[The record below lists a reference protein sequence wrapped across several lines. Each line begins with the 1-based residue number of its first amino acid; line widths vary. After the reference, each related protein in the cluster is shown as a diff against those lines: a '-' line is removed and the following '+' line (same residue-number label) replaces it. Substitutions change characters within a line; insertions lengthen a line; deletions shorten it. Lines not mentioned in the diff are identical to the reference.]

1 MSISRRPLSR
11 FSRAALELLQQP
23 VLLAFVPALGL
34 GWCWFGAFGALWIG
48 AIAVPLVAISSENLL
63 SRSRRGDTDSLTGLM
78 TRNALIDEIDEQLK
92 GRDTLSS
99 APAVL
104 VIEIDEFP
112 ALMDIHGTEAAEEIV
127 RRTGER
133 LRMMMRRSDVVARL
147 VGHRFSVLLPRGR
160 RLDMEA
166 TLQVAERIQQTLGE
180 PLSINASTVYLTTSV
195 GLCLARRLKT
205 PTGDDLLEAGETAL
219 EESIRHGGSTVRSFS
234 DEMLKTIGAREDLI
248 REVDGAFDNG
258 QIIPWFQPQINCDT
272 GAVG

>member
-104 VIEIDEFP
+104 VIEIHEAP
-112 ALMDIHGTEAAEEIV
+112 A
-127 RRTGER
+127 
-133 LRMMMRRSDVVARL
+133 
-147 VGHRFSVLLPRGR
+147 
-160 RLDMEA
+160 
-166 TLQVAERIQQTLGE
+166 
-180 PLSINASTVYLTTSV
+180 
-195 GLCLARRLKT
+195 
-205 PTGDDLLEAGETAL
+205 
-219 EESIRHGGSTVRSFS
+219 
-234 DEMLKTIGAREDLI
+234 
-248 REVDGAFDNG
+248 
-258 QIIPWFQPQINCDT
+258 
-272 GAVG
+272 